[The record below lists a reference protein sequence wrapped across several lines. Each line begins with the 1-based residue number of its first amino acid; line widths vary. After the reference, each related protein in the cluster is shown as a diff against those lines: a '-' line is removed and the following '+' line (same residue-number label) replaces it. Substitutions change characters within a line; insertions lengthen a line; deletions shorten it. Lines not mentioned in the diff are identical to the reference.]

1 MGTETKGKENKLG
14 GSGLSSP
21 CGLALY
27 PTLPLELSDP
37 GSLDQQ
43 KSKAM
48 KRRQNTFVLV

>member
-14 GSGLSSP
+14 GSGLSSL

-27 PTLPLELSDP
+27 STLPLELSDP